1 MNTDNLVQMMQKG
14 FHITLGAASFLVETA
29 TVQDSQQRDD
39 NLAKLQSGDFNRLS
53 EEWAVT
59 GEQKEQEARTFVESL
74 IPEGSFPG
82 MPVNP
87 NATSSQTSQH
97 GPRVPVDIQNDLD
110 VLMSELASI
119 RTLLKD

>member
-29 TVQDSQQRDD
+29 TVQDSKQRDD
-39 NLAKLQSGDFNRLS
+39 NLAKLQAGDFNRLS

-74 IPEGSFPG
+74 VPPGGFPG
-82 MPVNP
+82 MPTDSNS
-87 NATSSQTSQH
+87 ASSSAAAD
-97 GPRVPVDIQNDLD
+97 GPKIPVDIQSDLD
-110 VLMSELASI
+110 GLMSELAAI
-119 RTLLKD
+119 RSALKE